1 VLENNPYDYR
11 PTGYV
16 YGGSDS
22 YTDDEGKTV
31 YIDPRTDYDDANGLW
46 YKQDNV
52 DNDPQ
57 DGVAL
62 PDGKTIN
69 LSIYALF
76 IASSKDGTR
85 VTVTGRNTTGNDTI
99 FVVDKLDEAKVSAT
113 GIFVDNLPYILMIG
127 VPLVV
132 FAGMFVARRRGNAA

>member
-1 VLENNPYDYR
+1 V
-11 PTGYV
+11 G
-16 YGGSDS
+16 
-22 YTDDEGKTV
+22 
-31 YIDPRTDYDDANGLW
+31 
-46 YKQDNV
+46 
-52 DNDPQ
+52 NDPQ
-57 DGVAL
+57 DSVAL
-62 PDGKTIN
+62 PDGTRKD

-76 IASSKDGTR
+76 IASSKEGGRAT
-85 VTVTGRNTTGNDTI
+85 TTGRNTTGNDTI